1 MMRADAS
8 LHANQARLQ
17 VSEPRFD
24 LAARPLL
31 PQHDAA
37 APILADE
44 VERILADINSDYGDF
59 AIEFLGDGV
68 LLCLSVS
75 RPACCPGQGWSAD
88 PGPTRRN
95 EFLPRS
101 ARITAISPLSFG
113 DMRCSFVFG
122 APASLLRWQ
131 GWSTAGPS
139 H

>member
-44 VERILADINSDYGDF
+44 VERILADIDPDYGDF
-59 AIEFLGDGV
+59 AIEFLGHGV
-68 LLCLSVS
+68 LPLSWVS
-75 RPACCPGQGWSAD
+75 RPACFPGRVRA
-88 PGPTRRN
+88 PILARRDGTTSC
-95 EFLPRS
+95 RDQS
-101 ARITAISPLSFG
+101 G
-113 DMRCSFVFG
+113 
-122 APASLLRWQ
+122 LRRFRY
-131 GWSTAGPS
+131 
-139 H
+139 

>member
-37 APILADE
+37 APILADQ
-44 VERILADINSDYGDF
+44 VERILADSYPDYGDF
-59 AIEFLGDGV
+59 AIEFLGHGV
-68 LLCLSVS
+68 LLCLG
-75 RPACCPGQGWSAD
+75 CPGQLCLQGWSTD

-101 ARITAISPLSFG
+101 IPITAILLLSFG
-113 DMRCSFVFG
+113 DMVCSFVFG
-122 APASLLRWQ
+122 APASLLRLAE